1 MVTSTRPPGA
11 TVSGEKDLVAL
22 GIPWAATG
30 AVPNSPSAPVI
41 AATIITANIPLSIPL
56 FSFGC
61 LIAAI

>member
-1 MVTSTRPPGA
+1 MVTVTCPPGE
-11 TVSGEKDLVAL
+11 TVAGGKDLVAL
-22 GIPWAATG
+22 PWAATG